1 MKIHM
6 DYLENKIELFQPQV
20 QQWEQ
25 TEAKLKRQVETAQD
39 KLSLV
44 KENKDREIKDLSR
57 KLAEST
63 ARLKEHMKK
72 STELER
78 QLSKMEWDQNYSKAR
93 GSGTTVNNSVEFRS
107 IDHSGIQSSKS
118 MQKNHKY
125 LASINSGSKTST
137 AE

>member
-20 QQWEQ
+20 QQWEL

-63 ARLKEHMKK
+63 ARLKEQMKK
-72 STELER
+72 ASELER
-78 QLSKMEWDQNYSKAR
+78 QLSKIEWDQNYSKAR
-93 GSGTTVNNSVEFRS
+93 GSSTTVNNSVEFRS

-118 MQKNHKY
+118 MQKN
-125 LASINSGSKTST
+125 
-137 AE
+137 